1 VVKDD
6 LIVTNGATQGLYML
20 ASLLFSAGD
29 LVFVEDPTYFVA
41 LKLLQKDIGLQCVP
55 GIHARLP
62 QQNNY
67 TMMHEWIIN
76 GPEI

>member
-1 VVKDD
+1 MGQ
-6 LIVTNGATQGLYML
+6 LNACIML

-41 LKLLQKDIGLQCVP
+41 LKLLQKDVGLQCVP

-62 QQNNY
+62 QRNNDA
-67 TMMHEWIIN
+67 
-76 GPEI
+76 